1 MSRRRC
7 RIVGAGPAGLYLAI
21 ELARAGTGFDVE
33 VCAQPDHSGV
43 GVVLDEE
50 FVGLLARRDPP
61 SGEKIRA
68 ACQTWSSVRIAYR
81 DDELVTGGHRI
92 LGLRRQALIGILRA
106 RAAVLGVTFGGPAA
120 WPAPRAPGVSSG
132 IRVGDDVLV
141 AADGAG
147 SRVRASRAVQHGVT
161 VTASRSEFLWM
172 TAPCTV
178 IPGFWLTEAGGGV
191 IVGHAYPVGDRRS
204 AVVVECLPEVGR
216 NAGLRGPD
224 QGAVEIRISAL
235 FAEHTGGGRLR
246 AQTFPWRPFRTVTCR
261 SWSAGGQVL
270 IGDAAHTTH
279 YSVGSGTRLAVEDAI
294 SLAAALTRA
303 RDPGEAFRA
312 YQREREPVVSAV
324 QTDARSSELW
334 FEDIARHVRLP
345 ADQLAFALRCRREV
359 NTFGWL
365 ARRDPPFAVRVMRAL
380 AGDPRCPATAAAT
393 AAAGEPRL
401 LPLRVGRQVLASR
414 VIRAGDTRLPQ
425 RGQLGVTLGPARPA
439 PGNAAAAAGTLEPM
453 DRRCAPGAVGVIV
466 SEANRTADL
475 KPAIGAAG
483 FVVVPAARAGQRIE
497 RTRLAERL
505 RNEYGCTVLL
515 WSPALTDDEANTL
528 IAAGRIDG
536 YITAVPP
543 AADGAGSPG

>member
-21 ELARAGTGFDVE
+21 ELARAGAGFDVE
-33 VCAQPDHSGV
+33 VCAQPDDSGI

-92 LGLRRQALIGILRA
+92 LGLRRQALTGILRA
-106 RAAVLGVTFGGPAA
+106 RAAVLGVTFSGPAA
-120 WPAPRAPGVSSG
+120 LPAPRAPGVSSG
-132 IRVGDDVLV
+132 IRVGGDVLV

-147 SRVRASRAVQHGVT
+147 SHVRASRAAQHGVT

-172 TAPCTV
+172 TAPCSV
-178 IPGFWLTEAGGGV
+178 SPGFWLTEAGGGV
-191 IVGHAYPVGDRRS
+191 VVGHAYPVGDRQS

-224 QGAVEIRISAL
+224 QDAVEVRISAL
-235 FAEHTGGGRLR
+235 FAGHTGGGRLR

-261 SWSAGGQVL
+261 SWSADGQVL

-294 SLAAALTRA
+294 SLAVALTRA

-312 YQREREPVVSAV
+312 YQQEREPVVSAV

-365 ARRDPPFAVRVMRAL
+365 ARRDPPFAARVMRAL
-380 AGDPRCPATAAAT
+380 AADPRCPAAAAAA

-401 LPLRVGRQVLASR
+401 LPLRLGGQVLTSR

-425 RGQLGVTLGPARPA
+425 RGQLGVTLGPALPA
-439 PGNAAAAAGTLEPM
+439 PGNATAAAGTLEPLDM
-453 DRRCAPGAVGVIV
+453 RSAPGGVGVIIG
-466 SEANRTADL
+466 EASRPADL
-475 KPAIGAAG
+475 KRAIGAAG
-483 FVVVPAARAGQRIE
+483 FAVVPAARAGQRIE
-497 RTRLAERL
+497 RTRMAERL

-515 WSPALTDDEANTL
+515 WSPALSDDEANTL

-543 AADGAGSPG
+543 GSDSTGSPG